1 VGGLYTCE
9 GERSRRERGKSQRL
23 QRPRPGRGRR
33 HGRLRHPACRVGAL
47 QIKIISWRCEQARR
61 TVDWVPNSGS
71 YLLMSKLSKYRVL
84 IAGILSPVAAIFLYA
99 VVSQMLGRASAD
111 LEKDWL
117 FRLSLATL
125 AMTLPFLGTLVLAIK
140 DRRRQALF
148 LSGKIGLALATLS
161 LGLVLSPVS
170 DGITRLKQSRNQAM
184 RDVAAPPFET
194 VDIFGNSQRLGDH
207 KGEVVLV
214 NIWATWC
221 APCRNEMPKLDRLYR
236 ERKDKGLIV
245 FGFSDEDVNLQQ
257 KYVKEVPVSY
267 PLLTL
272 RGQVPNLYRDIAR
285 YPAIFLI
292 DRQGRLQ
299 PAPSP
304 DQPFEKV
311 EAAVDALLNS
321 GA

>member
-1 VGGLYTCE
+1 
-9 GERSRRERGKSQRL
+9 
-23 QRPRPGRGRR
+23 
-33 HGRLRHPACRVGAL
+33 
-47 QIKIISWRCEQARR
+47 
-61 TVDWVPNSGS
+61 
-71 YLLMSKLSKYRVL
+71 MSKLSKYRVL

-161 LGLVLSPVS
+161 LGLALSPVS
-170 DGITRLKQSRNQAM
+170 DGIARLKQSRNQAM

-194 VDIFGNSQRLGDH
+194 VDILGKTQRLGDQ
-207 KGEVVLV
+207 KGKVVLV

-236 ERKDKGLIV
+236 ERKDQGFVV
-245 FGFSDEDVNLQQ
+245 FGLSDEGAELQRSYVNQ
-257 KYVKEVPVSY
+257 VPVSY

-272 RGQVPNLYRDIAR
+272 RGEVPNLYRDIAR
-285 YPAIFLI
+285 FPAIFLI
-292 DRQGRLQ
+292 DRRGQLQ

-304 DQPFEKV
+304 EQPFEKV
-311 EAAVDALLNS
+311 EAAVDALLND
-321 GA
+321 AAK